1 MEESRREHDSVTE
14 TEDVKEEEERE
25 EFAIHSHVKV
35 GNIKVLEYQNC

>member
-25 EFAIHSHVKV
+25 EFVIHSHVKV
-35 GNIKVLEYQNC
+35 GDLSLNC